1 MGKLYIVPTPIGNLK
16 DITLRAIDVLA
27 QVDCILAE
35 DTRKT
40 KILLKH
46 YEINTIT
53 KSYHIYNEHKVLD
66 EIINLL
72 ISDKN
77 IALVSDSGFPCIS
90 DPGFLLVR
98 EVIHKGIDVESL
110 PGPSSIFPA
119 LTLSGFPT
127 TNFIF
132 EGFLP
137 KKKGRSKKI
146 IKLSK
151 ETRTVVLFE
160 SPHRII
166 KLLTEIKDICGIEKN
181 ISVSREIS
189 KIFEET
195 IRGTVNECLSHFEN
209 NEPKGE
215 FVICIEGLK
224 N

>member
-1 MGKLYIVPTPIGNLK
+1 MGKLYLVPTPIGNLK
-16 DITLRAIDVLA
+16 DITLRAIEILS
-27 QVDCILAE
+27 QVDLILAE
-35 DTRKT
+35 DTRIT
-40 KILLKH
+40 KKLLDH
-46 YEINTIT
+46 YEINTKT
-53 KSYHIYNEHKVLD
+53 KSYHVYNEHKALS

-77 IALVSDSGFPCIS
+77 IALVSDSGYPCIS

-98 EVIHKGIDVESL
+98 EVIRKRLEIESL
-110 PGPSSIFPA
+110 PGASSIIPA
-119 LTLSGFPT
+119 LTQSGLPT

-137 KKKGRSKKI
+137 KKKGRKKKI
-146 IKLSK
+146 LQLSK

-160 SPHRII
+160 SPYRII
-166 KLLTEIKDICGIEKN
+166 KLLNEIKDICGIEKN
-181 ISVSREIS
+181 ISISREIS

-195 IRGTVNECLSHFEN
+195 IRGTVSECLSHFEN

-224 N
+224 S

>member
-1 MGKLYIVPTPIGNLK
+1 MGKLYLVPTPIGNLK

-27 QVDCILAE
+27 QVDFILAE
-35 DTRKT
+35 DTRRT
-40 KILLKH
+40 KKLLKH
-46 YEINTIT
+46 YDINTIT

-72 ISDKN
+72 ISDNN

-98 EVIHKGIDVESL
+98 EVIRKGIDVESL
-110 PGPSSIFPA
+110 PGASSIIPA
-119 LTLSGFPT
+119 ITQSGFPT

-137 KKKGRSKKI
+137 KKKGRNKKI
-146 IKLSK
+146 LQISK
-151 ETRTVVLFE
+151 ETKTVVLFE

-166 KLLTEIKDICGIEKN
+166 KLLNEIKDVCGVEKN
-181 ISVSREIS
+181 ISISREIS

-195 IRGTVNECLSHFEN
+195 TRGNVNECLSHFEN
-209 NEPKGE
+209 NQPKGE

-224 N
+224 S